1 MLKWAGVLEALKEAQ
16 FYGIYAQELLF
27 SQKKK
32 SIIILL
38 LINNVDFFF
47 F

>member
-32 SIIILL
+32 V
-38 LINNVDFFF
+38 NNYFAPYK
-47 F
+47 